1 MSMSE
6 QAVRRDRDKHKL
18 VRVIGARMKLS
29 REMNNMTLGTASAR
43 LGYANSAKLSK
54 IEHASDGGSIP
65 LLTIRDAA
73 QLYSVSADYLFGL
86 SDDWEI
92 TLRSDQDINKLIL
105 EHMEV
110 HRNQVLRGLAAVR
123 GKHRAVDQSLT
134 DIVQV
139 ARELIAAAK
148 VMQSRN
154 SDYEDWQAG
163 SAFWY
168 RLGLIETAVSKAD
181 SAIKRFRIDADL
193 AGGAEPQLELI
204 REQV

>member
-1 MSMSE
+1 MKSE
-6 QAVRRDRDKHKL
+6 QAVRRDRDKHEL

-29 REMNNMTLGTASAR
+29 REMNNMTLNNASAR
-43 LGYANSAKLSK
+43 LGYANAAKLSK

-73 QLYSVSADYLFGL
+73 ELYSVSADYLFGL
-86 SDDWEI
+86 SEDWEI
-92 TLRSDQDINKLIL
+92 SLRSDQDINKLIL
-105 EHMEV
+105 SQMEL
-110 HRNQVLRGLAAVR
+110 HRNQVLKGLAAVR

-139 ARELIAAAK
+139 ARELISAARI
-148 VMQSRN
+148 MQERN

-168 RLGLIETAVSKAD
+168 RLRLIEAVVSQAE
-181 SAIKRFRIDADL
+181 SAVKRFRIDAEL

-204 REQV
+204 CGQV